1 MSPEGGAES
10 VALTEIRQARRYRQ
24 RGADDTSEFSK
35 DRREPVPWI
44 GIEAQ
49 FVVTAPQ
56 VLNERRPSAD
66 HSGRAEP
73 FEPTHR
79 FQPGFEPTMIGFDGV
94 VRVLLHD
101 MARRGQQLIEH
112 PRIHGS
118 SVGAH
123 PCWAWAMLE
132 GAGEEPASGRQ
143 IPILRDDD
151 VDDLAVL
158 VDRPVQLD
166 QRPATL
172 TYVSSTN
179 HRSPGA
185 CRQGRAASTSSGVN
199 RCTQR

>member
-1 MSPEGGAES
+1 
-10 VALTEIRQARRYRQ
+10 
-24 RGADDTSEFSK
+24 
-35 DRREPVPWI
+35 
-44 GIEAQ
+44 
-49 FVVTAPQ
+49 
-56 VLNERRPSAD
+56 
-66 HSGRAEP
+66 
-73 FEPTHR
+73 
-79 FQPGFEPTMIGFDGV
+79 MIGFDGV

-112 PRIHGS
+112 PRIHES